1 MEDYVKI
8 CPECNRKGDSM
19 FCVFC
24 WPEGYKRDS
33 KLNERRR
40 NKAWRDSQNR
50 PHLRFIVTGL
60 KK

>member
-1 MEDYVKI
+1 MEMMRFCVDCGKSSS
-8 CPECNRKGDSM
+8 GM

-40 NKAWRDSQNR
+40 NKAWRVAQNR